1 MTRGWR
7 WRARERWVGGVLPPY
22 FPDACNARKRPRP
35 AGCGEVWGR
44 RAGTPHPYQRLI
56 SLYAPL
62 RAMYNLKR
70 LTLIGPADFVEKWEK
85 EIRLKGFPEKSLL
98 VVKNAE
104 RMRA

>member
-1 MTRGWR
+1 
-7 WRARERWVGGVLPPY
+7 
-22 FPDACNARKRPRP
+22 
-35 AGCGEVWGR
+35 
-44 RAGTPHPYQRLI
+44 
-56 SLYAPL
+56 
-62 RAMYNLKR
+62 MYNLKR